1 VSLTEVSDASSRSH
15 RHPGRLTRSSAARV
29 LLWAAVLLGTAARV
43 AVLVI
48 RPLWADEIFTLT
60 LAKKSV
66 PEILAALRVDSGP
79 PLHYL
84 LAHFLLAPFGT
95 APGPAD
101 GLVRILSL
109 VASLLHLPLL
119 VVVARRLGRPAL
131 GLPAAAL
138 FAIFPLAVAYAAE
151 GRAYALASL
160 LTLVAFERALTLR
173 ERPHPA
179 VAAGLTLAAA
189 GAVLTHYLA
198 VFPIAALAILVVD
211 SRPASRR
218 ALIISGFA
226 AAVITAPWAPTA
238 LHQPRAAMAWL
249 KGPEFGSAPANVLVN
264 LAFGADPQDYAE
276 GITTALRIGAAA
288 LLAFVVAYAFLRGPR
303 LLGVF
308 VVTAGGLLLVGQVV
322 TGALLL
328 PLGRTAVVFLPFVA
342 LLFAAAPPFFALAA
356 GAVAAA
362 ALAHRLPQDA
372 EASVGELLTRFVAPH
387 VREGRTVCA
396 AGYLGPELSYRLAR
410 AGAPAHVVFFPAA
423 VAAHPGW
430 YREEEIP
437 RETLSGEAEAL
448 LASPDRP
455 TLYVLPRG
463 FRASRALASRLAPLQ
478 PRRLLG
484 NPLLDVVEIPES
496 AAR

>member
-84 LAHFLLAPFGT
+84 LAHVLLAPFGP

-101 GLVRILSL
+101 VLVRVLSL

-160 LTLVAFERALTLR
+160 LALVAFERALTLR
-173 ERPHPA
+173 ERPHAA

-198 VFPIAALAILVVD
+198 VFPIAALAILAWGA
-211 SRPASRR
+211 RPASRR

-226 AAVITAPWAPTA
+226 AAVLTAPWAPTA

-288 LLAFVVAYAFLRGPR
+288 LLAFVVAHAFLRGPR

-308 VVTAGGLLLVGQVV
+308 VVTAGGLLLAGQVV

-362 ALAHRLPQDA
+362 ALAHRIPHDA

-430 YREEEIP
+430 YRDEEIP
-437 RETLSGEAEAL
+437 REALSGEAEAL

-484 NPLLDVVEIPES
+484 NPLLDVVEIPDS